1 MITHFLCDPKFS
13 LTGLWHLSTENS
25 KLSLTSQW
33 QFSAITHSLY
43 EPKLSLTGQ
52 WQFLMACF
60 KIVIDWSMTIFCDYP
75 FPIQVTFPI
84 QAQIVID
91 QSRTFFNRVFKN
103 CHWPVK
109 DNFLRLAI
117 PYTSQNCH
125 WPVND
130 NFLWLPIPYA
140 SKNCHW
146 PVNDVFKRLLQ
157 NCHWPV
163 NDNFLW
169 LPNCY
174 AKLSLTS
181 QWHF

>member
-1 MITHFLCDPKFS
+1 MTSKNVIDWSMTIFCDYPFL
-13 LTGLWHLSTENS
+13 
-25 KLSLTSQW
+25 
-33 QFSAITHSLY
+33 IRV
-43 EPKLSLTGQ
+43 
-52 WQFLMACF
+52 
-60 KIVIDWSMTIFCDYP
+60 KIVIDRSMTFINREFQIVIDQSMTIFCDYP

-130 NFLWLPIPYA
+130 IYQQ
-140 SKNCHW
+140 
-146 PVNDVFKRLLQ
+146 RIQ

-163 NDNFLW
+163 NDIFSKSAH
-169 LPNCY
+169 PTMVS
-174 AKLSLTS
+174 AKTVIDQSMT
-181 QWHF
+181 F